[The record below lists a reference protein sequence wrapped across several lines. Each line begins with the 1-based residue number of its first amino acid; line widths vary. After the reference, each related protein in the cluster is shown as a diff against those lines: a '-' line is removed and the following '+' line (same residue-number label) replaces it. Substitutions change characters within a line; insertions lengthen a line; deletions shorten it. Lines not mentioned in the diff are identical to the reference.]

1 MLVSQRL
8 HSYNFVIILTFTNYD
23 MYMPS
28 IMYIPYLI
36 TWIAAMTSVN
46 GITPSIL
53 LDSAS
58 LIETIGNKSVQTG
71 DWFPELSKWLNTVIK
86 MD

>member
-1 MLVSQRL
+1 
-8 HSYNFVIILTFTNYD
+8 
-23 MYMPS
+23 MPS

-36 TWIAAMTSVN
+36 TGIAMTSVN

-58 LIETIGNKSVQTG
+58 LIETIVNKSVQTG
-71 DWFPELSKWLNTVIK
+71 D
-86 MD
+86 